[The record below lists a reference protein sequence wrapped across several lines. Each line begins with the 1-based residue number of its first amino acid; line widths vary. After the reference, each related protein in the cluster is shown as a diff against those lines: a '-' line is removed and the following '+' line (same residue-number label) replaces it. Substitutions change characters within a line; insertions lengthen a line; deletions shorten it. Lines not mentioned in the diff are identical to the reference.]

1 MFLELLASDL
11 RFLLYMRLSRTANP
25 SHRLRRNDSHRHWT
39 SGSTTNKGSLEENNA
54 SGGSDREIM
63 NTETLLHSQIA
74 PVAETAA
81 GSTVEASLVERC
93 KAGDHMAFDEL
104 ISTHQ
109 DRVLN
114 TAFRLMG
121 NYEEALDL
129 TQEVFLNCFR
139 KIENFKG
146 DSALSTWLYR
156 ITVNTAK
163 NRWKYQQSRGINR
176 TTSLDAPMDMEDE
189 ERVKQYPDS
198 HPTPRKVATDR
209 EAVAFLE
216 THLQKLCDE
225 HREVLVLRY
234 IEELAYEE
242 IAEILN
248 LSLGTVKSRIHRA
261 RNELRDVMQDYI

>member
-1 MFLELLASDL
+1 MSAEL
-11 RFLLYMRLSRTANP
+11 
-25 SHRLRRNDSHRHWT
+25 
-39 SGSTTNKGSLEENNA
+39 
-54 SGGSDREIM
+54 I
-63 NTETLLHSQIA
+63 SQ
-74 PVAETAA
+74 AA
-81 GSTVEASLVERC
+81 GFTTVEVAAGVSAEALLVERC
-93 KAGDHMAFDEL
+93 KAGDRMAFDEL
-104 ISTHQ
+104 ISAHQ

-139 KIENFKG
+139 KIGNFKG

-176 TTSLDAPMDMEDE
+176 TTSLDAPMEADDE
-189 ERVKQYPDS
+189 ERVKQFPDS
-198 HPTPRKVATDR
+198 QPTPRKVATDR
-209 EAVAFLE
+209 EAMAFLE
-216 THLQKLCDE
+216 EHLQHLAEE

-234 IEELAYEE
+234 IEELSYEE
-242 IAEILN
+242 IAEILK

-261 RNELRDVMQDYI
+261 RNELRDVMKDYLD

>member
-1 MFLELLASDL
+1 MSTESMSNIAA
-11 RFLLYMRLSRTANP
+11 LSQAGVLP
-25 SHRLRRNDSHRHWT
+25 QT
-39 SGSTTNKGSLEENNA
+39 S
-54 SGGSDREIM
+54 
-63 NTETLLHSQIA
+63 
-74 PVAETAA
+74 AEAT
-81 GSTVEASLVERC
+81 LVERC
-93 KAGDHMAFDEL
+93 KAGDTLAFDEL
-104 ISTHQ
+104 ISAHQ

-139 KIENFKG
+139 KIGNFKG

-163 NRWKYQQSRGINR
+163 NRWKYQQSRGLHR
-176 TTSLDAPMDMEDE
+176 TTSLDAPMEADDE
-189 ERVKQYPDS
+189 ERVRQYPDTQ
-198 HPTPRKVATDR
+198 PTPRKVATDR
-209 EAVAFLE
+209 EAMAFLE
-216 THLQKLCDE
+216 EHLAQLGEE

-234 IEELAYEE
+234 MEELSYEE

-261 RNELRDVMQDYI
+261 RNELREVMDEYL